1 MGFCDVCG
9 CREDNPYISSTFDL
23 SKTKMKKYTKD
34 FYYFIICDNC
44 YDLIEA
50 FDSNKNDVFKN
61 FHFAKIEI
69 ERMFRSEEQIIKYH
83 NKFLKEY
90 DRIEK
95 KARKRCFGFHQND
108 EDCQK
113 CDNKLLCL
121 EEN

>member
-1 MGFCDVCG
+1 
-9 CREDNPYISSTFDL
+9 
-23 SKTKMKKYTKD
+23 
-34 FYYFIICDNC
+34 
-44 YDLIEA
+44 
-50 FDSNKNDVFKN
+50 
-61 FHFAKIEI
+61 
-69 ERMFRSEEQIIKYH
+69 MFRSEEQIIKYH